1 MNTTTFHSVSCY
13 NLVLWKILKEISK
26 RSLPIAPGSYLPTTK
41 GISRKIQTLMK
52 LLNLCIS
59 QYQSWFY
66 LSAFSN
72 KNFKAISKLIEVDFS
87 ICRWNNSCV
96 LIFCFNIKYCYIVC
110 VLVYSGLTNTSIRV
124 IFFETLR
131 V

>member
-1 MNTTTFHSVSCY
+1 MLKQKIRTHELFHLQIEKSTSIS
-13 NLVLWKILKEISK
+13 LEIALKFLLLKEISK

-87 ICRWNNSCV
+87 ICR
-96 LIFCFNIKYCYIVC
+96 
-110 VLVYSGLTNTSIRV
+110 
-124 IFFETLR
+124 
-131 V
+131 